1 MPINLTIHTIMTD
14 NRTQTPVILAQ
25 ISIIDYLNWIG
36 DDFDDFIIQ
45 RKRQEHKAYGRM
57 KTDIIAGTLLPT
69 VTLAVNLDD
78 AVKMAVFAKK
88 NDRVK
93 LLRELVVPGRV
104 HILDGLQRT
113 FILKDLA
120 KYGHE
125 FASDHYLN
133 LEIWIEPEI
142 KHLIYRI
149 IILNAGQKPMTMKHQ
164 IELLFGA
171 LKDRLETDLD
181 IDLFTERDESKRTH
195 AKMYMLDR
203 IATSYQ
209 CFLMQTSEVDKGN
222 IVAQNL
228 AEEDIF
234 DSSEEKLSGIYSAF
248 KKAFKLFVKLDE
260 VVCAAYDKS
269 RSSIVT
275 NVVSWMGNEN
285 TLRSYFT
292 AASRF
297 LLDKDMKKQQRV
309 EDAVNSLV
317 SSIKSGKKLNDLLGL
332 DELSE
337 IKAGFDNRKVNVGY
351 ASRKLLTNGFKEFFR
366 EGGDIELRACW
377 ITESE

>member
-1 MPINLTIHTIMTD
+1 MPINLSIHTIMTD
-14 NRTQTPVILAQ
+14 KRTQTPVILAQ
-25 ISIIDYLNWIG
+25 IPIVDYLSWIG
-36 DDFDDFIIQ
+36 DNFDDFIIQ
-45 RKRQEHKAYGRM
+45 RRRQEHKAYGRM
-57 KTDIIAGTLLPT
+57 KTDILKGTLLPT

-78 AVKMAVFAKK
+78 AEKMAVHANK

-93 LLRELVVPGRV
+93 LLKELVVPGRV

-120 KYGHE
+120 KSGHE
-125 FASDHYLN
+125 FAPDHYLN

-171 LKDRLETDLD
+171 LKERLEKDLA
-181 IDLFTERDESKRTH
+181 ISLFTERDESKRTH

-203 IATSYQ
+203 VATSYQ
-209 CFLMQTSEVDKGN
+209 CFLMQTSEVDKDN
-222 IVAQNL
+222 IVAQTL
-228 AEEDIF
+228 AEDGVL
-234 DSSEEKLSGIYSAF
+234 DSSEEELNGIYSSF

-260 VVCAAYDKS
+260 VVFAAYDKS
-269 RSSIVT
+269 RSSIAS
-275 NVVSWMGNEN
+275 NVVSWMGSEN

-297 LLDKDMKKQQRV
+297 LLDKDIKKQQRV